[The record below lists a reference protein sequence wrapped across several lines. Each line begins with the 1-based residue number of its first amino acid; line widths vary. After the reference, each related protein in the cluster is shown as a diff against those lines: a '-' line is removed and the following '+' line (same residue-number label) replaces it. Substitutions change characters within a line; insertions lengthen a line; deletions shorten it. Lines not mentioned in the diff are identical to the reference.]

1 MLTFLD
7 YFVIF
12 IGLLLLFLYIRNYY
26 GEVEYMKSKND
37 NNYYLVRK
45 LPDKD
50 KAIELISTL
59 AEDLDR
65 LVKHMYSKYPN
76 NPDVK
81 RLYRNFNKNNISEG
95 SPDSS
100 YTSYSVNKGEKIVL
114 CLRQKDEN
122 QSFVEK
128 NVLLY
133 VSIHELGHLMTEEI
147 GHTPT
152 FWDNFKFLLKEAVSL
167 GIYKKID
174 YSKEPADFCGIK
186 VTSSVI

>member
-12 IGLLLLFLYIRNYY
+12 IGLLLLFLYIRNHY

-37 NNYYLVRK
+37 DNYYLVRK

-50 KAIELISTL
+50 QAIELISTL
-59 AEDLDR
+59 ADDLDK

-76 NPDVK
+76 NDDVK
-81 RLYRNFNKNNISEG
+81 RLYKNFNKNNISEG
-95 SPDSS
+95 SPDSH

-122 QSFVEK
+122 NSFVEK

-147 GHTPT
+147 GHTTT
-152 FWDNFKFLLKEAVSL
+152 FWDNFKFLLEEAISIGLYRKV
-167 GIYKKID
+167 D
-174 YSKEPADFCGIK
+174 YSKEPADFCGIQ
-186 VTSSVI
+186 VTSSII

>member
-7 YFVIF
+7 YFVLF
-12 IGLLLLFLYIRNYY
+12 IGLLLLFLYIRSYY
-26 GEVEYMKSKND
+26 GEVEYIKSKT
-37 NNYYLVRK
+37 NNQYFLVRK
-45 LPDKD
+45 LPDKEE
-50 KAIELISTL
+50 AVTLLSNL
-59 AEDLDR
+59 AEDLDT
-65 LVKHMYSKYPN
+65 LVKHMYSKYPDN
-76 NPDVK
+76 EDVK
-81 RLYRNFNKNNISEG
+81 RLYKNFNKNNISEG

-114 CLRQKDEN
+114 CLRQKDEKN
-122 QSFVEK
+122 SFVEK

-152 FWDNFKFLLKEAVSL
+152 FWENFKFLLKEAVSI
-167 GIYKKID
+167 GIYRKVD